1 MKGEG
6 KESVAWA
13 KWETMSMKLLDG
25 EEGVGKGCKQ
35 ASSLQKGEW
44 GWRLSR
50 PYGCLWFCY

>member
-35 ASSLQKGEW
+35 VSSLQKGEW

-50 PYGCLWFCY
+50 PYG